1 MSQLHGFGHQVPIV
15 TYLTVRNAVY
25 YRLALDVLLEEE
37 SRLGIHLSTPE
48 IDQRVRA
55 KLTEAPELTA
65 ELPPMDELLDSLYG
79 WRNVDRI
86 YNMRRSGS
94 AQEFLHKDFLYQLT
108 SEGAQV
114 HRMLTAI
121 DQEMGTAGS
130 LQASTLPEVLDALRA
145 LARAAGQT
153 PADLAGCAQAFQRLV
168 RGFVDLSENAKL
180 FVQGLNRSLVVEGDA
195 EIEAFLAYKEVVVGY
210 LQTFIV
216 ALSRYAPQIAD
227 VIVQVEER
235 GVADLLPQIADIE
248 APPQR
253 GRSHE
258 EIVAREVARMEG
270 QWAGLRSW
278 FYETADRP
286 AVTQTLQERA
296 SDAVNQI
303 LLTIRQIND
312 QRFRKVDRAAD
323 LVAMASWFDRMDEAP
338 RGDVAG
344 LWRAAFGLHGAR
356 HLGVLRP
363 LEDDEDVLDQVSWWD
378 GRPASVSAA
387 YRAHGPRTRPGPV
400 PRVRRSRRAK
410 SMLAAQQGRQQQEEA
425 NAERSLT
432 GRGPVR
438 LSALG
443 TLSEAE
449 AEVLLRCLDTAL
461 SVRPDRKGTYRTRT
475 SDGRLLVVLSPVGGR
490 QGQVGTAAPAVVGLR
505 GGRMSL
511 EDMELTLHLREEAT

>member
-1 MSQLHGFGHQVPIV
+1 MSQLHGFGHQMPIV
-15 TYLTVRNAVY
+15 TYLTGSYAVF
-25 YRLALDVLLEEE
+25 YRLVLDVLLEEE
-37 SRLGIHLSTPE
+37 SRLGIHLSTAE

-55 KLTEAPELTA
+55 KLAEAPQLVA
-65 ELPPMDELLDSLYG
+65 ELPSMDGLLESLYG

-108 SEGAQV
+108 SAGAQV
-114 HRMLTAI
+114 HRMLMAI

-145 LARAAGQT
+145 LARAAEEK
-153 PADLAGCAQAFQRLV
+153 PADLAGCARAFQRLV
-168 RGFVDLSENAKL
+168 RGFLDLSENAKL
-180 FVQGLNRSLVVEGDA
+180 FVQGLNRSLVVEGEA
-195 EIEAFLAYKEVVVGY
+195 EIEAFLAYKEVIVGY

-216 ALSRYAPQIAD
+216 ALSRYAPQITGLIA
-227 VIVQVEER
+227 QVEDR
-235 GVADLLPQIADIE
+235 GIAGLLPRIADME

-270 QWAGLRSW
+270 QWVGLRSW
-278 FYETADRP
+278 FYETAERP

-323 LVAMASWFDRMDEAP
+323 LVAMASWFDQMDDALRE
-338 RGDVAG
+338 DVAG

-363 LEDDEDVLDQVSWWD
+363 LEDDEDVLEQVSWWD
-378 GRPASVSAA
+378 GRPAPISAA
-387 YRAHGPRTRPGPV
+387 YRATGPRTRPGPV

-410 SMLAAQQGRQQQEEA
+410 SMLAAQQGRQQQEET
-425 NAERSLT
+425 NAERSLAA
-432 GRGPVR
+432 RSPVR

-461 SVRPDRKGTYRTRT
+461 SVRPDRTGTHRAQT
-475 SDGRLLVVLSPVGGR
+475 SDGRLLVVLLPVGGQR
-490 QGQVGTAAPAVVGLR
+490 GEGGIAAVGLR
-505 GGRMSL
+505 GGRVSM
-511 EDMELTLHLREEAT
+511 EDMELTLHLRGEAM